1 MEAGV
6 TTAHDARREQIG
18 TATGSKYSF
27 HIFTGSL
34 LEFQIFAVCQDPAFW
49 KFVDLL
55 DIVLAK
61 IQLVTLVRILAFA
74 I

>member
-1 MEAGV
+1 MEAGG
-6 TTAHDARREQIG
+6 TTAQDARREQIG

-34 LEFQIFAVCQDPAFW
+34 LEFQILVVCLDAAFW

-55 DIVLAK
+55 YILLAK
-61 IQLVTLVRILAFA
+61 IQLVTLARILAFA